1 MHGNITGDMV
11 VFIIGL
17 VSSFLGCMV
26 SISTMQGRSKEQ
38 RQREEEWKG
47 SITNT
52 LTRLETRQQVMNEQL
67 NAYQQSLAEV
77 ASTVGKHTS
86 ELAVVGIV
94 ARRADD
100 VSKKIQ
106 TDLTEV
112 KTDVKNLG
120 NRIEKLEN

>member
-1 MHGNITGDMV
+1 MHGNITGDMLIFV
-11 VFIIGL
+11 IGL

-26 SISTMQGRSKEQ
+26 SISTIQGRGKEQ

-67 NAYQQSLAEV
+67 STYQQSLAEV
-77 ASTVGKHTS
+77 VSTVGKHTS

-100 VSKKIQ
+100 VAKKAA
-106 TDLTEV
+106 TDLAEV

-120 NRIEKLEN
+120 NRIDKLEN

>member
-1 MHGNITGDMV
+1 MHGNITGDMLIFV
-11 VFIIGL
+11 IGL

-26 SISTMQGRSKEQ
+26 SISTIQGRGKEQ
-38 RQREEEWKG
+38 RQREDEWKS

-52 LTRLETRQQVMNEQL
+52 LTRLETRQQVISEQMSS
-67 NAYQQSLAEV
+67 YQQSLAEV
-77 ASTVGKHTS
+77 VSTVGKHTS
-86 ELAVVGIV
+86 ELAVVGII

-100 VSKKIQ
+100 VSKKVQ

-112 KTDVKNLG
+112 KTDVRNLG

>member
-1 MHGNITGDMV
+1 MHGNITGDMLIFV
-11 VFIIGL
+11 IGL

-26 SISTMQGRSKEQ
+26 SISTIQGRSKDQ
-38 RQREEEWKG
+38 RQREEEWKS

-67 NAYQQSLAEV
+67 STYQQSLAEV
-77 ASTVGKHTS
+77 VSTVGKHTS

-100 VSKKIQ
+100 VSKKVQ
-106 TDLTEV
+106 TDLAEV
-112 KTDVKNLG
+112 KTDVRNLG

>member
-1 MHGNITGDMV
+1 MHGNITGDMLI
-11 VFIIGL
+11 FAIGL

-26 SISTMQGRSKEQ
+26 SISTIQGRGKEQ
-38 RQREEEWKG
+38 RQREDEWK
-47 SITNT
+47 STITNT
-52 LTRLETRQQVMNEQL
+52 LTRLETRQQVMSEQL
-67 NAYQQSLAEV
+67 STYQQSLAEV
-77 ASTVGKHTS
+77 VSTVGKHTS
-86 ELAVVGIV
+86 ELTVVGII

-100 VSKKIQ
+100 VSKKVQ

>member
-1 MHGNITGDMV
+1 MHGNITGDMLIFV
-11 VFIIGL
+11 IGL

-26 SISTMQGRSKEQ
+26 SISTIQGRGKEQ
-38 RQREEEWKG
+38 RQREDEWKS

-52 LTRLETRQQVMNEQL
+52 LTRLETRQQVMSEQMSS
-67 NAYQQSLAEV
+67 YQQSLAEV
-77 ASTVGKHTS
+77 VSTVGKHTS
-86 ELAVVGIV
+86 ELTVVGII

-100 VSKKIQ
+100 VSKKVQ

>member
-1 MHGNITGDMV
+1 MHGNITGDMLIFV
-11 VFIIGL
+11 IGL

-26 SISTMQGRSKEQ
+26 SISTIQGRGKEQ
-38 RQREEEWKG
+38 RQREDEWKS

-67 NAYQQSLAEV
+67 STYQQSLAEV
-77 ASTVGKHTS
+77 VSTVGKHTS

-100 VSKKIQ
+100 VSKKVQ
-106 TDLTEV
+106 TDLAEV

>member
-1 MHGNITGDMV
+1 MHGNITGDMLIFV
-11 VFIIGL
+11 IGL

-26 SISTMQGRSKEQ
+26 SISTIQGRGKEQ
-38 RQREEEWKG
+38 RQREDEWKS
-47 SITNT
+47 SISNT
-52 LTRLETRQQVMNEQL
+52 LTRLETRQQVMSEQMSS
-67 NAYQQSLAEV
+67 YQQSLAEV
-77 ASTVGKHTS
+77 VSTVGKHTS
-86 ELAVVGIV
+86 ELAVVSII

-100 VSKKIQ
+100 VSKKVQ

>member
-1 MHGNITGDMV
+1 MRGNITGDMLIFV
-11 VFIIGL
+11 IGL

-26 SISTMQGRSKEQ
+26 SISTIQGRGREQ
-38 RQREEEWKG
+38 RQREDEWKS

-52 LTRLETRQQVMNEQL
+52 LTRLETRQQVMSEQMSS
-67 NAYQQSLAEV
+67 YQQSLAEV
-77 ASTVGKHTS
+77 VSTVGNHTS
-86 ELAVVGIV
+86 ELAVVGII

-100 VSKKIQ
+100 VSKKVQ
-106 TDLTEV
+106 TDLAEV

>member
-1 MHGNITGDMV
+1 MNGNITGDMLIFV
-11 VFIIGL
+11 IGL

-26 SISTMQGRSKEQ
+26 SISTIQGRSKDQ
-38 RQREEEWKG
+38 RQREEEWKS

-67 NAYQQSLAEV
+67 STYQQSLAEV
-77 ASTVGKHTS
+77 VSTVGKHTS
-86 ELAVVGIV
+86 ELAVVGII

-100 VSKKIQ
+100 VSKKVQ

-112 KTDVKNLG
+112 KTDVRNLG

>member
-1 MHGNITGDMV
+1 MHGNITGDMLIFV
-11 VFIIGL
+11 IGL

-26 SISTMQGRSKEQ
+26 SISTIQGRGKEQ
-38 RQREEEWKG
+38 RQREDEWKNT
-47 SITNT
+47 ITNT
-52 LTRLETRQQVMNEQL
+52 LTRLETRQQVMSEQL
-67 NAYQQSLAEV
+67 SNYQQSLAEV
-77 ASTVGKHTS
+77 VSTVSKHTS
-86 ELAVVGIV
+86 ELAVVGII

-100 VSKKIQ
+100 VSKKVQ

>member
-1 MHGNITGDMV
+1 MHGNITGDMLIFV
-11 VFIIGL
+11 IGL

-26 SISTMQGRSKEQ
+26 SISTIQGRGKEQ
-38 RQREEEWKG
+38 RQREDEWKS

-67 NAYQQSLAEV
+67 SAYQQSLAEV
-77 ASTVGKHTS
+77 VSTVGKHTS

-100 VSKKIQ
+100 VSKKVQ
-106 TDLTEV
+106 TDLAEV